1 MAICLVIDNVTNVI
15 VNRIVAEPDALA
27 PDGTRLM
34 LWTEDMVCNIGWTWT
49 ENGFIDPNPPIIAE
63 VIADGN

>member
-15 VNRIVAEPDALA
+15 VNRIVADLDEVS

-34 LWTEDMVCNIGWTWT
+34 LWTEDMYCDIGWTWT
-49 ENGFIDPNPPIIAE
+49 ENGFVAPPVTEVGAE
-63 VIADGN
+63 